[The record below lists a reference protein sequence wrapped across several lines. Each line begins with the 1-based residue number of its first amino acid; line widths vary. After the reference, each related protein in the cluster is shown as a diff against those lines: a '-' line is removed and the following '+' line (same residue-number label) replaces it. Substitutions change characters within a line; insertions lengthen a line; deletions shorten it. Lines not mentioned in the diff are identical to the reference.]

1 MSVRA
6 SKSNNKSI
14 SKPRT
19 VPKQSF
25 FGRFF
30 DFLLGK
36 RNPEWEKRRLL
47 RDIEK
52 LLRKMRQKYYSPK
65 NYMMLT
71 GMAKFFYEFYKTL
84 GPAKNLIQHAD
95 SSGALKIILIE
106 SFLDN
111 EYLELKDKFQEES
124 IRERIKYTDT
134 KKLTEELKQELLD
147 FFAAFDAER
156 IKLINGN
163 YGFLRQFINLVHFD
177 YYFLLKKFDANL
189 PEGNFFYKPNFES
202 INGDYIVDELKDFL
216 DLSLAIHDNINWN
229 MILDI
234 LKDYRGV
241 EVVSRNGWKKLLRKL
256 QEIQRTKVFELVIK
270 HVDNNPFYKPS
281 PHAYREKIVES
292 YLAKVKTQTEL
303 TIQKMAKEKE
313 TKSVEFLCKKIFGT
327 SSVSRMINYN
337 EKMNA
342 LFQKKILGGFIYVNP
357 LNYIK
362 AFLVDY
368 NKKMIKDIV
377 DMLIVKGKWTTNI
390 LSQQLSDGYQQ
401 LVDITDQLF
410 EFDESLA
417 EDTPIGT
424 KLKNILVRADKDKK
438 YARILRQMLKELND
452 NAKKIMYDAAQGLI
466 ILAKNLKNL
475 LDDYSKQPHELII
488 NWKEID
494 THTDNTIKDRLVNI
508 YKKIYY
514 FIKLLQYYGK

>member
-1 MSVRA
+1 
-6 SKSNNKSI
+6 
-14 SKPRT
+14 
-19 VPKQSF
+19 
-25 FGRFF
+25 
-30 DFLLGK
+30 
-36 RNPEWEKRRLL
+36 
-47 RDIEK
+47 
-52 LLRKMRQKYYSPK
+52 
-65 NYMMLT
+65 
-71 GMAKFFYEFYKTL
+71 
-84 GPAKNLIQHAD
+84 
-95 SSGALKIILIE
+95 
-106 SFLDN
+106 
-111 EYLELKDKFQEES
+111 
-124 IRERIKYTDT
+124 
-134 KKLTEELKQELLD
+134 
-147 FFAAFDAER
+147 
-156 IKLINGN
+156 
-163 YGFLRQFINLVHFD
+163 
-177 YYFLLKKFDANL
+177 
-189 PEGNFFYKPNFES
+189 
-202 INGDYIVDELKDFL
+202 
-216 DLSLAIHDNINWN
+216 